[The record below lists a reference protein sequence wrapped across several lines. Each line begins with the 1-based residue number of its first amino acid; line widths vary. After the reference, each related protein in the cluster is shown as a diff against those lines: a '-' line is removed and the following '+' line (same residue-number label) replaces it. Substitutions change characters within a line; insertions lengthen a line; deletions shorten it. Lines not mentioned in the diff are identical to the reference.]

1 MTDKLVVKI
10 LRSHV
15 QVEASSEYQTYEIPR
30 EGITRVLD
38 VLDYIYTNVD
48 PTLAYRR
55 HLCNDGQCRACEVRV
70 DGKKSLACLKA
81 IKVDDAELT
90 IEPSDE
96 YPVVKD
102 LIVDYGSDLKQG
114 D

>member
-55 HLCNDGQCRACEVRV
+55 HLCNDGQCLECTPQAGHVGAKIDTCHW
-70 DGKKSLACLKA
+70 A
-81 IKVDDAELT
+81 
-90 IEPSDE
+90 
-96 YPVVKD
+96 D
-102 LIVDYGSDLKQG
+102 LISCSNSTGLT
-114 D
+114 